1 MMMIIDM
8 TDQLAPILWAMV
20 GLLLFLGGAIVANF
34 EAEAAEVY
42 FGNRGL
48 LVVTAAVVV
57 VTIVGLVVVRPDLA
71 VQIGIPSR

>member
-1 MMMIIDM
+1 MMVIDM
-8 TDQLAPILWAMV
+8 TDQLAPILWGIV
-20 GLLLFLGGAIVANF
+20 GLLLFLGGVIVANF
-34 EAEAAEVY
+34 EAETAEIY
-42 FGNRGL
+42 FGNHGL

>member
-1 MMMIIDM
+1 MMIIDM
-8 TDQLAPILWAMV
+8 TEQLAPILWAMV

-34 EAEAAEVY
+34 EAEAVEVY
-42 FGNRGL
+42 FGNRGM